1 VSRIRIET
9 IGRPADLSSRSDF
22 HCSPRDDGVNI
33 RSMRRVIGVASLLVV
48 ACLALA
54 TGRARSQDANTLVF
68 VVRGIR
74 SDVGTI
80 AGGIY
85 SDPSVWTHD
94 GGQVATCR
102 VPIHHGTARCVIQAP
117 GPGTYAFAFLHDED
131 GDGRM
136 RVDSIGLP
144 QEGYGFGNDARPGL
158 GAPSFE
164 SAAIVLTPGAHVERT
179 VTVRYGISL

>member
-1 VSRIRIET
+1 M
-9 IGRPADLSSRSDF
+9 LRSL
-22 HCSPRDDGVNI
+22 GL
-33 RSMRRVIGVASLLVV
+33 ASLLVI
-48 ACLALA
+48 AIAAIA
-54 TGRARSQDANTLVF
+54 TEPARSQDAHTLVF
-68 VVRGIR
+68 NVRGIR

-85 SDPSVWTHD
+85 SDPAVWTRE

-102 VPIHHGTARCVIQAP
+102 VPIHNGSARCVIRAP

-164 SAAIVLTPGAHVERT
+164 SCSLVLSAGSRIERT
-179 VTVRYGISL
+179 VTVRYGIGL